1 MDCQLDDYM
10 ANMADFHPTH
20 HIVVFVAVAPCV
32 TAKVTAAGDC
42 WDVVIGLRIVRIA
55 ERLC

>member
-20 HIVVFVAVAPCV
+20 HIARLVVFVAVAPCV

-42 WDVVIGLRIVRIA
+42 
-55 ERLC
+55 